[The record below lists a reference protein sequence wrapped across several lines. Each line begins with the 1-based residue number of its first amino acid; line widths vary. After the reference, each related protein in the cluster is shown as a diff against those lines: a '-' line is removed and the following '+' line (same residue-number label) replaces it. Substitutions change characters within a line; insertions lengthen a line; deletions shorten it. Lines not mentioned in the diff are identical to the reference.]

1 MDLIEDSYSL
11 VIKEVSISN
20 EGRYECKEN
29 DEVVASYCIEVKVP
43 PSSFYMEVNNDNVSD
58 GNYVVLDYED
68 TIAVSCSVIGARPLN
83 TITWTINNET
93 VKPFNYSSLTS
104 NNETFDSVSS
114 ILYKP
119 NTLNGTITCRRSS
132 LTQFGHE
139 ITLNFITVENIEQPS
154 DEQPTTRQLS
164 IWSSLVIA
172 ISSAC
177 FLLAITLSCTVI
189 CVRGLPT
196 ILTIKSSDSADIV
209 SDVGIGSDI
218 QMSSMLDETTTE
230 VIPDD
235 LTNIRRDD
243 VSLQTKLAGNGLME
257 YWLATCPSPGVVGS
271 TTIIAKCVS
280 DTAEVKDLLNFRKA
294 ANQLLVLRKH
304 DNIVSIIG
312 IAVDDIP
319 FYVYLEY
326 MENGTLRNFMLRNYR
341 QKRDSESIS
350 DSQQRVSSEEQKL
363 NLVRFSVDVV
373 EGMSY
378 LFRNKFRHPALTTS
392 KVLISVST
400 GKCKLYDFVPED
412 HAKDRLLRIIAKKNA
427 PLAWLPPESI
437 FFRQYCE
444 KSDVWSLSVAL
455 WEIFSLGET
464 PYSGLSGDEIESHI
478 RDGSYLSQPMSCP
491 GTIFGVM
498 LSSWDIT
505 TSSRPSFEQLQQR
518 MRLVL
523 ASMEEDTVNNRMDD
537 NGDNSYFNLE
547 EPSCNFN
554 SYI

>member
-1 MDLIEDSYSL
+1 MNDIFYIVRWSFMLCFFLNKGDLTSCEGSSNRTIITNVSEKLVLNCSQNGTRWQHNSKGLFAGPHDLLNDGEMDLIEDSYSL

-20 EGRYECKEN
+20 EGTYVCKEK
-29 DEVVASYCIEVKVP
+29 DKVVAWYCIEVKVP

-139 ITLNFITVENIEQPS
+139 LTLNFITNENIEQPS
-154 DEQPTTRQLS
+154 EQPTTRQLS

-177 FLLAITLSCTVI
+177 FLLAIILSCTVI
-189 CVRGLPT
+189 CLRGEKNLNSMVR
-196 ILTIKSSDSADIV
+196 IRKVINFNWV
-209 SDVGIGSDI
+209 DVY
-218 QMSSMLDETTTE
+218 
-230 VIPDD
+230 V
-235 LTNIRRDD
+235 NI
-243 VSLQTKLAGNGLME
+243 
-257 YWLATCPSPGVVGS
+257 
-271 TTIIAKCVS
+271 
-280 DTAEVKDLLNFRKA
+280 
-294 ANQLLVLRKH
+294 NQSGR
-304 DNIVSIIG
+304 
-312 IAVDDIP
+312 
-319 FYVYLEY
+319 VYLTSGED
-326 MENGTLRNFMLRNYR
+326 EGLGERLRITNATDY
-341 QKRDSESIS
+341 
-350 DSQQRVSSEEQKL
+350 
-363 NLVRFSVDVV
+363 
-373 EGMSY
+373 
-378 LFRNKFRHPALTTS
+378 KFRHPALTTS

-478 RDGSYLSQPMSCP
+478 RNGSYLSQPMACP

-498 LSSWDIT
+498 LSSKDIT

-518 MRLVL
+518 MRIVL
-523 ASMEEDTVNNRMDD
+523 ASMEEDTVNNCIDD

-547 EPSCNFN
+547 EPSCNYN

>member
-1 MDLIEDSYSL
+1 MEDIFHIVRLSVVLCLFLNKCDLTSCEGSSNRTIITNVSEKLVLNCSQNGTRWQHNSKGLFAGKNYLLNDREMDLIEDSYSL

-29 DEVVASYCIEVKVP
+29 DEVVASYCIEVNVP

-68 TIAVSCSVIGARPLN
+68 TIAVSCSVIGARPPN
-83 TITWTINNET
+83 VITWTINNET
-93 VKPFNYSSLTS
+93 VKPFNYSFLTS

-139 ITLNFITVENIEQPS
+139 ITLNFITNENIEQPS
-154 DEQPTTRQLS
+154 EQPTTRQLS
-164 IWSSLVIA
+164 ILSSLVIA

-189 CVRGLPT
+189 CVR
-196 ILTIKSSDSADIV
+196 V
-209 SDVGIGSDI
+209 
-218 QMSSMLDETTTE
+218 
-230 VIPDD
+230 
-235 LTNIRRDD
+235 
-243 VSLQTKLAGNGLME
+243 
-257 YWLATCPSPGVVGS
+257 
-271 TTIIAKCVS
+271 
-280 DTAEVKDLLNFRKA
+280 
-294 ANQLLVLRKH
+294 
-304 DNIVSIIG
+304 
-312 IAVDDIP
+312 P

-326 MENGTLRNFMLRNYR
+326 MENGTLRNFMLRNYQ
-341 QKRDSESIS
+341 QKRDSENIS
-350 DSQQRVSSEEQKL
+350 NSQQRVSSEEQKL

-378 LFRNKFRHPALTTS
+378 LFVNKFRHPALTTS

-478 RDGSYLSQPMSCP
+478 RNGSYLSQPMSCP
-491 GTIFGVM
+491 GTMIRSTIVLPTM
-498 LSSWDIT
+498 AIT
-505 TSSRPSFEQLQQR
+505 HTSIWKNPVATITVTYSQDLQ
-518 MRLVL
+518 
-523 ASMEEDTVNNRMDD
+523 
-537 NGDNSYFNLE
+537 
-547 EPSCNFN
+547 
-554 SYI
+554 